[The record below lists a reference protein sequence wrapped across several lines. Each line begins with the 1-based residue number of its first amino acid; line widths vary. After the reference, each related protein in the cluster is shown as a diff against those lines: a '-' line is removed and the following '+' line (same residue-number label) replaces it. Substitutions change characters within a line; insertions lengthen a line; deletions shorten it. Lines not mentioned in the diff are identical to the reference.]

1 MSLDVGRKI
10 ILRNLRICFMNK
22 IRNQPSNNQYVT
34 LKKYAVLI
42 NNSKNLAQLK
52 KNSCIFAPKIREYDE
67 YGRRI
72 AETP

>member
-22 IRNQPSNNQYVT
+22 IRNQPYNNQYVT
-34 LKKYAVLI
+34 FKKYAVLI

-52 KNSCIFAPKIREYDE
+52 K
-67 YGRRI
+67 
-72 AETP
+72 